1 MLNVT
6 YCVFACDIVKLD
18 RKLNFIAGH
27 LSNEANLLDKP
38 DESSYCLSL
47 SVVTSVIH
55 LFIDVI

>member
-6 YCVFACDIVKLD
+6 YCVFACEIVKLD

-38 DESSYCLSL
+38 DGSSYCLSL
-47 SVVTSVIH
+47 SVVTLVTH
-55 LFIDVI
+55 LIVDVN